1 MSDAVTPVEQT
12 LSDRNRR
19 LVFFASCM
27 SLVATAM
34 CFAIRGDIL
43 GDLRSTF
50 QLTDEQTGWVGGAW
64 AWGFAGAILFGGPLC
79 DILKMGRIMLLAFTA
94 HAAGIILTIV
104 APNFALLF
112 AATLIVGIGNGLVEA
127 AINPLVATIY
137 PREKVAKLNFLHA
150 WFPGGIVIGG
160 LIGFGISQ
168 SGMAGVNLGSLA
180 LVPWQVKMAT
190 ILVPVL
196 LYGILF
202 VGRKLPET
210 ERVATGVSTGD
221 MWKEAIRPS
230 FLLLVLC
237 MMMTASTEL
246 GPNTWI
252 SDVMKRTIPG
262 DFAATGGILILV
274 WINLVMCIG
283 RFFAGPLAHKI
294 SPIGIVLCSS
304 AVAIVGLLLTSLATS
319 MPTAFGAAFIFAL
332 GVCFFWP
339 TMLGI
344 TSERF
349 PKGGALLLGI
359 MGAMGNVGV
368 ALATPGMG
376 RIIDMTG
383 EPALALRYTAALP
396 VVLVVMFGAMFLR
409 FRAQGGYK
417 PVILGEEDEAA

>member
-1 MSDAVTPVEQT
+1 LSDAVTPAEQT
-12 LSDRNRR
+12 VSDRNRR
-19 LVFFASCM
+19 LVFFASCV

-64 AWGFAGAILFGGPLC
+64 TWGFALAILFGGPLC
-79 DILKMGRIMLLAFTA
+79 DILKMGRIMLLAFVA
-94 HAAGIILTIV
+94 HAAGIVLTIA
-104 APNFALLF
+104 APNFAVLF
-112 AATLIVGIGNGLVEA
+112 AATLTVGIGNGLVEA

-137 PREKVAKLNFLHA
+137 PTEKVAKLNFLHA

-168 SGMAGVNLGSLA
+168 SGLPGLTLGSLD

-196 LYGILF
+196 IYGILF
-202 VGRKLPET
+202 AGRKLPET
-210 ERVATGVSTGD
+210 ERVATGVSTKD
-221 MWKEAIRPS
+221 MWREVTRPA
-230 FLLLVLC
+230 FIALVLC
-237 MMMTASTEL
+237 MVMTASTEL

-252 SDVMKRTIPG
+252 GDVMKRTIPG
-262 DFAATGGILILV
+262 DFAASGGILVLV
-274 WINLVMCIG
+274 WISLVMCVG

-294 SPIGIVLCSS
+294 SPIGITLASS
-304 AVAIVGLLLTSLATS
+304 AIAIVGLLLTSYANS
-319 MPTAFGAAFIFAL
+319 MPAAFGAAFIFAL

-349 PKGGALLLGI
+349 PKGGALALGI
-359 MGAMGNVGV
+359 MGAMGNIGVG
-368 ALATPGMG
+368 LATPSMG
-376 RIIDMTG
+376 KIIDTTG
-383 EPALALRYTAALP
+383 EPAAALRYMAFLP
-396 VVLVVMFGAMFLR
+396 VILVFAFGAMFLH

-417 PVILGEEDEAA
+417 AIVLGEETEAK